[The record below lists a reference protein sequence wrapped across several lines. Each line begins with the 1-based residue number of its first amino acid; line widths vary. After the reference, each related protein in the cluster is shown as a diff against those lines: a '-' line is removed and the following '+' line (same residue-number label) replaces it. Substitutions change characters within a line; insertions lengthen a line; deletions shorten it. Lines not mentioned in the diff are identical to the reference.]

1 MKHKYPVFRS
11 ILWIICIY
19 HVAIGVILNLPTD
32 QLKHL
37 LEIVFGTTKPL
48 ATQTLFIVPILGI
61 YMLIFGI
68 GMGLAAW
75 DPIKNRALLTCGAIL
90 IGIRALQRLLQAD
103 YLEEAFGIASER
115 NWIMAIILAG
125 FAVVIITFRIKLFAK
140 MKKATPDDT

>member
-1 MKHKYPVFRS
+1 MKHIYPVFRS

-19 HVAIGVILNLPTD
+19 HVAIGVILNLPAD

-37 LEIVFGTTKPL
+37 LEIVFGTTKNL
-48 ATQTLFIVPILGI
+48 TSQALFIVRILGI

-75 DPIKNRALLTCGAIL
+75 DPIKNRALLSCGAIL
-90 IGIRALQRLLQAD
+90 IAIRALQRLLQAD
-103 YLEEAFGIASER
+103 YLAEAFGIASER

-125 FAVVIITFRIKLFAK
+125 FAVVIIAFRIKLFAK
-140 MKKATPDDT
+140 MKKVTSNDT

>member
-1 MKHKYPVFRS
+1 MKHQYPIFRS

-19 HVAIGVILNLPTD
+19 HVAIAVILNLPAD

-37 LEIVFGTTKPL
+37 LEIVFGTSKPL
-48 ATQTLFIVPILGI
+48 STQALFIVRILGI

-75 DPIKNRALLTCGAIL
+75 NPIKNRALLSCGAIL

-103 YLEEAFGIASER
+103 YLEEAFGVASER
-115 NWIMAIILAG
+115 NWIMALILAG
-125 FAVVIITFRIKLFAK
+125 FAVVILAFRIKLFAK
-140 MKKATPDDT
+140 MKKVSPNDT